1 MPRLGQFPRL
11 YEGCSLEF
19 HAFLKALARRWPTV
33 VVCLVLAVGAAAAAT
48 GLSTPVYEARTQ
60 LFVATHSGEDSAQL
74 NQGQSFSQA
83 RVQSYAEIVTTRQ
96 VTEPVVEELGLRTT
110 PEELASRI
118 TATAPLNTV
127 LIDIAVRDTA
137 PERAARIANAVA
149 ERFSAVVEQLE
160 TPKLNPGEAQQGK
173 SRANV
178 KTASSPVSLGITQEA
193 VAPTRP
199 VSPRPLLNLSAG
211 LLGGLLLGAGAVALR
226 ETLDTTLKTS
236 EALSEFLSLPGLG
249 TIPYDR
255 NATRRPLVST
265 DVRSKRAEAFRKLRT
280 NLQFSQVDDRPR
292 IIVVTSSVPGEGK
305 TNTAVNLALSL
316 AEAGV
321 STCLV
326 DGDLRR
332 PCVASI
338 FGLVQ
343 DAGLTTVLIGQARVE
358 DVMQQAEGRLSVL
371 TSGAV
376 PPNPTEL
383 LASGRMEEVL
393 RELADTYEVVIVDTA
408 PLLPVADTVGL
419 ASLAQGA
426 LLVVRAAKTSRDQVR
441 TAAAS
446 LDRVGVRVLGT
457 VFSMAPAPKG
467 DRYSAYGPYG
477 ELPAPRV
484 SAAAEKAGARGP
496 GRR

>member
-1 MPRLGQFPRL
+1 M
-11 YEGCSLEF
+11 EF

-33 VVCLVLAVGAAAAAT
+33 VVCLVLAVGAAAAVT

-60 LFVATHSGEDSAQL
+60 LFVATHTGEDSAEL

-83 RVQSYAEIVTTRQ
+83 RVQSYAAIVTTRQ
-96 VTEPVVEELGLRTT
+96 VTEPVVKKLGLRTT

-149 ERFSAVVEQLE
+149 ERFSAVVERLE
-160 TPKLNPGEAQQGK
+160 TPKLNQAQRGK
-173 SRANV
+173 SRTDG
-178 KTASSPVSLGITQEA
+178 KTASSPVSLGVTQEA
-193 VAPTRP
+193 VAPTGP
-199 VSPRPLLNLSAG
+199 VSPRPLLNLAAG
-211 LLGGLLLGAGAVALR
+211 LLGGLLLGAGVVALR
-226 ETLDTTLKTS
+226 ETLDTTLKSS
-236 EALSEFLSLPGLG
+236 ETLSEFTALPGLG

-292 IIVVTSSVPGEGK
+292 VIVVTSSVPGEGK

-332 PCVASI
+332 PCVASV

-343 DAGLTTVLIGQARVE
+343 DAGLTTVLIGQARIE

-426 LLVVRAAKTSRDQVR
+426 LLVVRAARTRRDQVR
-441 TAAAS
+441 AAAAS

-484 SAAAEKAGARGP
+484 SAAHEKAGAPGP
-496 GRR
+496 GQK